1 MYLLIAGA
9 GVVILLAVLVIR
21 TVFPE
26 PRDGTGHV
34 QLESSPLSDK
44 TQLVQSQLLL

>member
-9 GVVILLAVLVIR
+9 GVVILLAVLAIR

-44 TQLVQSQLLL
+44 TQLVNPLL